1 MRRTNAIPVTLAQGL
16 TLALTVM
23 LTVVGPASGCR
34 RRTAVVDGVSDSTF
48 VATMVE
54 LRRLDSATTTDSAAR
69 LAARAAVLQR
79 RGLTAPQLE
88 RFATALAAEPE
99 RAQTLFAR
107 IDSTLRPR
115 AGGGKSPQLPPS
127 SGPAPV
133 PR

>member
-1 MRRTNAIPVTLAQGL
+1 MRRTNAIPATLAQGL

-34 RRTAVVDGVSDSTF
+34 RRAAVVDGVSDSTF

-88 RFATALAAEPE
+88 RFAKALAAEPE

-115 AGGGKSPQLPPS
+115 AGGGKPPQLPPS